1 MRTASSHDVIDFK
14 CECGEMGTTA
24 RNWVKSSADGFAAL
38 NSLRFA
44 DAAEHWLI
52 ALPLASGDPWHAAAQ
67 TNAGT
72 AFALC
77 GDTHRAERS
86 LRDAELSWAEHAQ
99 KLESAETDIPGRS
112 SAFHFAL
119 ASRNMAAFQSIHRR
133 QLDRCCEAGRTI
145 ARFNRHVACEGRLPC
160 ADELNTLSTSLG
172 DTLGPRAPAV
182 RMLDAVS
189 SIPNHCAPRDDS
201 GYLDET
207 ATMALAEVPA
217 DDRPID
223 ALTALKIAIGLTALL
238 TPGLLQKARAARRSG
253 SNAHFFFNS
262 YAKPSST

>member
-1 MRTASSHDVIDFK
+1 MSDTSRD
-14 CECGEMGTTA
+14 
-24 RNWVKSSADGFAAL
+24 WVNSAANGFAAL

-44 DAAEHWLI
+44 DAAEHWLS
-52 ALPLASGDPWHAAAQ
+52 ALPLASGDPWFAAAQ

-77 GDTHRAERS
+77 GDTHRAERA

-99 KLESAETDIPGRS
+99 KLESMETDIPGRS

-119 ASRNMAAFQSIHRR
+119 AARNMAAFQSIQRR

-145 ARFNRHVACEGRLPC
+145 ARFNRHVACEGTLPC
-160 ADELNTLSTSLG
+160 SQELDALSTSLS
-172 DTLGPRAPAV
+172 DTLGPRAPVV
-182 RMLDAVS
+182 RMLDAVATA
-189 SIPNHCAPRDDS
+189 PDHCAPVDDS

-207 ATMALAEVPA
+207 ATMALSEVRA

-238 TPGLLQKARAARRSG
+238 TPGLLQKAGAVPRSSSDAHVF
-253 SNAHFFFNS
+253 SNS
-262 YAKPSST
+262 DTKPSST